1 MPAAAAILVLEK
13 GDPAVTYFRLPPPVI
28 RFRCFKHRRRVARDN
43 TVKYHR
49 HTLQLLPDHKRRSYA
64 GAVVVVLE
72 GLDGRLSL
80 QHEGGIIASQEAPP
94 SPGALRTGRDP
105 STGVGVPSPDPGSP
119 ADSPATVSEPLKDKD
134 GRGNRIWPCHR
145 RGGPGRHYG
154 NRFTSDT
161 DFSSEGKVK
170 GNAAGK
176 AQRAVHSRNGEGVG
190 DPQRHGK
197 EIHRRRETAA

>member
-64 GAVVVVLE
+64 GAVVVALE

-119 ADSPATVSEPLKDKD
+119 ADSPATVPEPLKTKMDEATE
-134 GRGNRIWPCHR
+134 
-145 RGGPGRHYG
+145 YG
-154 NRFTSDT
+154 HVT
-161 DFSSEGKVK
+161 DEEDLVAITVTALPRTPTFL
-170 GNAAGK
+170 
-176 AQRAVHSRNGEGVG
+176 QRER
-190 DPQRHGK
+190 
-197 EIHRRRETAA
+197 

>member
-43 TVKYHR
+43 TVKYHG

-80 QHEGGIIASQEAPP
+80 PHEGRIIASQEAPP
-94 SPGALRTGRDP
+94 SPGWDL
-105 STGVGVPSPDPGSP
+105 
-119 ADSPATVSEPLKDKD
+119 
-134 GRGNRIWPCHR
+134 
-145 RGGPGRHYG
+145 
-154 NRFTSDT
+154 
-161 DFSSEGKVK
+161 SEGVESL
-170 GNAAGK
+170 
-176 AQRAVHSRNGEGVG
+176 RPTLPSRPPIPGV
-190 DPQRHGK
+190 RL
-197 EIHRRRETAA
+197 IHRQRSLSP